1 MRVSVS
7 LLPEPEAVSADIEV
21 AVVIDV
27 LRATSVMAV
36 AIAAGARRIVTCR
49 TVGEARQLAAFHG
62 PDARL
67 CGERGCRR
75 VDGFHFG
82 NSPREYAAE
91 LVSGRTL
98 VLTTTNGTRAV
109 QAARNAPS
117 LLASSF
123 LNLNATVSR
132 LAGAEHVHLLCAG
145 TDGRITAE
153 DVLAAGALVE
163 RLTRLG
169 PVELVDDEPR
179 IALGVYRAA
188 LGGARAPDSS
198 RLAERLRDTRGGR
211 NLIREG
217 YAADLD
223 FCARVNSI
231 DVVPERTTVS
241 PATFE
246 ARSVSKPASGD

>member
-7 LLPEPEAVSADIEV
+7 LLPDPDTVPPDIDV

-36 AIAAGARRIVTCR
+36 AFAAGASRIVTCR
-49 TVGEARQLAAFHG
+49 TVDEARQLAASYG
-62 PDARL
+62 PDSRL

-75 VDGFHFG
+75 IDGFDFG
-82 NSPREYAAE
+82 NSPREYTAE
-91 LVSGRTL
+91 VVSGRAL
-98 VLTTTNGTRAV
+98 VLTTTNGTRAIE
-109 QAARNAPS
+109 AAEHAPS
-117 LLASSF
+117 LITASF
-123 LNLNATVSR
+123 LNLAATVGR
-132 LAGAEHVHLLCAG
+132 LSTAERPHLVCAG
-145 TDGRITAE
+145 TEGKITTE

-163 RLTRLG
+163 RLIRLG

-179 IALGVYRAA
+179 IALDVYLAA
-188 LGGARAPDSS
+188 FGGSRTSDSS

-223 FCARVNSI
+223 FCAKVNSI
-231 DVVPERTTVS
+231 DVVPERTTAS

-246 ARSVSKPASGD
+246 AWSVSKPASGG

>member
-7 LLPEPEAVSADIEV
+7 LLPDPDAVLADVDV

-36 AIAAGARRIVTCR
+36 AFAAGARRIVTCS
-49 TVGEARQLAAFHG
+49 TVGEARRFAAYHG
-62 PDARL
+62 PDSRL

-75 VDGFHFG
+75 IEGFDFG

-91 LVSGRTL
+91 VVSGRTL

-109 QAARNAPS
+109 EAARNVPS

-123 LNLNATVSR
+123 LNLNATASKLVGIER
-132 LAGAEHVHLLCAG
+132 VHLVCAG
-145 TDGRITAE
+145 TDSRVTGE
-153 DVLAAGALVE
+153 DILAAGALVE
-163 RLTRLG
+163 QLTRLG

-179 IALGVYRAA
+179 IALDVYLAA
-188 LGGARAPDSS
+188 LGGSPASDSS

-231 DVVPERTTVS
+231 DVVPERTTAS

-246 ARSVSKPASGD
+246 ARSVLKPASGG